1 MSTESI
7 IDAGHG
13 RDQISP
19 GPGPAG
25 ARARASRQSSA
36 PRWKHLAFG
45 DQQPAWVRPSAAAL
59 LLVTALTYLW
69 NLTNSGYGN
78 AFYAAAVQAGTK
90 NWTALLFASLDPSNA
105 ITVDKPPAAFWI
117 PALLGRVFGFSSFTM
132 LLPEALM
139 GVASVGMLYL
149 AVRKAAGPAA
159 GLIAGTALAATPVA
173 ALMFRFN
180 NPDAMMVFCLM
191 AAAWMTVT
199 ATRKASPAWLFWA
212 GTFVGMAFLSKMLQ
226 GFMTVPALA
235 LAYLIAAPV
244 SFKKRLLHLL
254 AAAGGI
260 SVVAG
265 AYSLVFQL
273 TPVSDRPYMAG
284 SQTNSFWELAFGYNG
299 LSRIL
304 GRSAGNASGPAA
316 QDLPDFAGRAGT
328 FPGAGGGGF
337 AMGGPPGLLRL
348 FGGEFSA
355 EVAWLLPTAFVL
367 LAGALWF
374 TRRAA
379 RTDMVRASLIL
390 WGTWM
395 LTTAAVFSFMSGTI
409 HAYYTIELA
418 PAVAA
423 VIGVAGVQ
431 LWNLRSRPAVR
442 AILASAVLLT
452 AIWSFVLLSSVPDWL
467 PWLRWVVVVLGVLAA
482 ALLAAGPAR
491 TGRAGAAV
499 LISALLSTGLGTGAW
514 TAATAAVGHTGGSP
528 ASGPAPETNNRTMG
542 LAVTS
547 QSGGFPRGGA
557 SGRFAGS
564 RDAESF
570 AGAGAGAAPRPGQGF
585 GEAPANP
592 ALDALLQKTQTTW
605 AAATVGANSAAALEL
620 GSNTSVMA
628 IGGFS
633 GSDPYPT
640 LDQFKQLVD
649 DGQITYFVPGN
660 AFGGFGGF
668 GNADGGAGTSASG
681 SKDGSG
687 DAGPDASTGGRG
699 RQGGNGT
706 SSAITQWVE
715 ATFPSTQ
722 VGGSTVYRLHP

>member
-7 IDAGHG
+7 IDA
-13 RDQISP
+13 
-19 GPGPAG
+19 PARG
-25 ARARASRQSSA
+25 IAHALRRVPSA
-36 PRWKHLAFG
+36 PRWQRLAYG
-45 DQQPAWVRPSAAAL
+45 DRQPRWVRPSAAAL
-59 LLVTALTYLW
+59 LLVTGLTYLW

-78 AFYAAAVQAGTK
+78 AFYAAAVQSGTK

-117 PALLGRVFGFSSFTM
+117 PALLGRVFGFSSLTM
-132 LLPEALM
+132 LLPEAVM
-139 GVASVGMLYL
+139 GVASVGLLYL
-149 AVRKAAGPAA
+149 AVRQVAGPAA
-159 GLIAGTALAATPVA
+159 GLIAGAALAATPVA

-180 NPDAMMVFCLM
+180 NPDAMMVFCLI

-199 ATRKASPAWLFWA
+199 ATRKASPSWLFWA
-212 GTFVGMAFLSKMLQ
+212 GTLVGMAFLSKMLQ
-226 GFMTVPALA
+226 GFMTVPALG

-260 SVVAG
+260 TLVAG

-273 TPVSDRPYMAG
+273 TPVGNRPYMAG
-284 SQTNSFWELAFGYNG
+284 SQTNSLWELVFGYNG

-304 GRSAGNASGPAA
+304 GRNAGNPGGRAG
-316 QDLPDFAGRAGT
+316 QDFPDFAGNDGS
-328 FPGAGGGGF
+328 FPGAGGGGVGF
-337 AMGGPPGLLRL
+337 SMGGPPGILRL

-367 LAGALWF
+367 LAAALWF

-390 WGTWM
+390 WGIWM

-423 VIGVAGVQ
+423 VIGMAGVQ
-431 LWNLRSRPAVR
+431 LWNRRSSRAVR
-442 AILASAVLLT
+442 VVLVSAVLLT

-467 PWLRWVVVVLGVLAA
+467 PWLRWAVLVLGVVGA
-482 ALLAAGPAR
+482 ALIAAGPAR

-499 LISALLSTGLGTGAW
+499 AVSVLLSAGLGTGAW
-514 TAATAAVGHTGGSP
+514 TVATAATGHTGGSP

-542 LAVTS
+542 LAGS
-547 QSGGFPRGGA
+547 NQAGASSRGGA
-557 SGRFAGS
+557 SGRFTGS
-564 RDAESF
+564 RDTDNPQ
-570 AGAGAGAAPRPGQGF
+570 AAAAAQGF
-585 GEAPANP
+585 GETPVNP
-592 ALDALLQKTQTTW
+592 TLNALLQQTHTKW

-633 GSDPYPT
+633 GSDPFPT
-640 LDQFKQLVD
+640 LDQFKQMVAE
-649 DGQITYFVPGN
+649 GQITYFVPGN
-660 AFGGFGGF
+660 AFGGFGGPGGF
-668 GNADGGAGTSASG
+668 GGA
-681 SKDGSG
+681 
-687 DAGPDASTGGRG
+687 AGQGRA
-699 RQGGNGT
+699 GGNGS

-715 ATFPSTQ
+715 ATFPSTT
-722 VGGSTVYRLHP
+722 VGASTVYQLNQ